1 MSGLL
6 TPVEV
11 CDLLKVKPRTLED
24 WRLRRT
30 GPNLPFVRI
39 GRAVRYRSDDVQ
51 RLINDSVCDRAGGAQ

>member
-1 MSGLL
+1 MSELL
-6 TPVEV
+6 TQIEV

-39 GRAVRYRSDDVQ
+39 GRAVRYRVADVQ
-51 RLINDSVCDRAGGAQ
+51 RLIDDNVQDVQGGAQ

>member
-1 MSGLL
+1 MSELL

-51 RLINDSVCDRAGGAQ
+51 RLIEDSVHAASRGQQ